1 MRPLVLLF
9 GLGWLCA
16 APMAS
21 HAAGDPARGERQFQ
35 RCFSCH
41 SVDPAETA
49 KLQGPSLYRIL
60 GRPAGSVAGFDYSD
74 AFRRRAAAGLVWEAA
89 TIAELVRDAEEMIPG
104 TRMGL
109 PPLRDEQDQADL
121 IAYLA
126 LAGRHAP

>member
-49 KLQGPSLYRIL
+49 KLQGPSLYGVV
-60 GRPAGSVAGFDYSD
+60 GRRAASIEGFDYSD
-74 AFRRRAAAGLVWEAA
+74 AMRAAGAAGLVWDEARLDAFIADAEAA
-89 TIAELVRDAEEMIPG
+89 MPG
-104 TRMGL
+104 TKMAM
-109 PPLRDEQDQADL
+109 PPLRDADDRANL
-121 IAYLA
+121 IAYLIA
-126 LAGRHAP
+126 AGRR